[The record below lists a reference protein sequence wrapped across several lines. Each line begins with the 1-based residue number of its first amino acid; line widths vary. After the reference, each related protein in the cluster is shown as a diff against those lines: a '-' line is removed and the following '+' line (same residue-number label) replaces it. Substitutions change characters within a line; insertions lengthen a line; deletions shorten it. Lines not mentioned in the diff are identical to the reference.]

1 MAGVGRSGGGEVVGG
16 RVRECGRERD
26 TVGVVVRG
34 GGRGG
39 RVGSDVGRVGHGGV
53 GGRGPRTEQVVAGVL
68 GVAGV
73 VAAVHHLP
81 HLLLLLL
88 VHVVGQ
94 LSLLVAGGGHP
105 LVHVGAGHLWRV
117 RGVEAGLKLW
127 K

>member
-1 MAGVGRSGGGEVVGG
+1 MSGGVRQSGGE
-16 RVRECGRERD
+16 RH
-26 TVGVVVRG
+26 TVGVVVRRRG
-34 GGRGG
+34 GGGW
-39 RVGSDVGRVGHGGV
+39 VGSDVGRVRHRGV
-53 GGRGPRTEQVVAGVL
+53 GRGARAEQVVAGVL

-105 LVHVGAGHLWRV
+105 LVHVGARHLWRV

>member
-1 MAGVGRSGGGEVVGG
+1 MVSG
-16 RVRECGRERD
+16 RVRESGGERHS
-26 TVGVVVRG
+26 VGVVVRG
-34 GGRGG
+34 RRGG
-39 RVGSDVGRVGHGGV
+39 GGVWSDVGGVRHGGV
-53 GGRGPRTEQVVAGVL
+53 ARGARTEQVVAGVL

-105 LVHVGAGHLWRV
+105 LVHVGARHLWRV

>member
-1 MAGVGRSGGGEVVGG
+1 MS
-16 RVRECGRERD
+16 
-26 TVGVVVRG
+26 
-34 GGRGG
+34 
-39 RVGSDVGRVGHGGV
+39 
-53 GGRGPRTEQVVAGVL
+53 GVL

-88 VHVVGQ
+88 VDVVCQ
-94 LSLLVAGGGHP
+94 LGLLVARGGHP

-117 RGVEAGLKLW
+117 RGVEAGLKQG